1 LRGLFTA
8 LLLFDF
14 SPTAVAAVITAVDA
28 LAILGIA
35 TDGTAAAPIALEIA
49 PLLATVPL
57 DLGAVATFGTAL
69 PTAVVADAVL
79 ALAALAAA
87 DPTAGDLE
95 EAFDEARFELL
106 LGSTLRF
113 LLTVFFLTVV
123 PAIFLVSVEPFFEDT
138 FDFPPAPPVDFLL
151 IVLPLDAVELEL
163 PVAAEDDGFGGGA
176 MPINRSSSKILS
188 SGASIDPPILDSL
201 RRFD

>member
-1 LRGLFTA
+1 MVGAEL
-8 LLLFDF
+8 
-14 SPTAVAAVITAVDA
+14 
-28 LAILGIA
+28 
-35 TDGTAAAPIALEIA
+35 
-49 PLLATVPL
+49 L

-69 PTAVVADAVL
+69 PTDAVADAIL

-87 DPTAGDLE
+87 EPTAGDLE
-95 EAFDEARFELL
+95 EALDDARFGLL
-106 LGSTLRF
+106 PESTLRF

-123 PAIFLVSVEPFFEDT
+123 PATLLVSVDPFFEDA
-138 FDFPPAPPVDFLL
+138 FDFTPAPPVDFLL
-151 IVLPLDAVELEL
+151 VVLALYAAELEL

-176 MPINRSSSKILS
+176 MPNNRSSSKNLS